1 MVSDAAPDVVKLRGG
16 IPVEEEASKADW
28 VTEKP
33 FYYVTAAEYMADP
46 ELKFFKGTSVFN

>member
-28 VTEKP
+28 VTKKP
-33 FYYVTAAEYMADP
+33 YYVTAAEYMADP
-46 ELKFFKGTSVFN
+46 ELKFFNEPLYLT